1 MTNKKH
7 YFLGVDTGGSKSHAL
22 IADESGQAIGFG
34 KGGPG
39 NWESIGYPGLTK
51 VLLNITK
58 QAVEMAGIYINQITG
73 AGFGIAGYDWPSQR
87 EAHIEAIKPLKL
99 YAPFE
104 IVNDVIIALL
114 AGASEGWGI
123 AVVAGTGSNCRGW
136 DKEHHREGRLIATGE
151 FSGESGGG
159 GDMVWHA
166 LQAIAY
172 EWTCRGP
179 ATQLTPAFIKAKG
192 ARDLAD
198 LIEGLTIH
206 KYQESPADA
215 ILVFQVATK
224 GDPIANKIIKDTGYE
239 LGDMARGVIRQL
251 GFEKLEFE
259 VVMGGSLFDGSPL
272 LTESMQFAI
281 HELAPS
287 ARLVRLKAPPVV
299 GGVVLGMEQAGMDA
313 RPVRSQ
319 LLLSTQELLQRLS
332 GQ

>member
-1 MTNKKH
+1 MPS
-7 YFLGVDTGGSKSHAL
+7 YFLGIDIGGTKSHAL
-22 IADESGQAIGFG
+22 ISDQSGRALGFG
-34 KGGPG
+34 IFGPG
-39 NWESIGYPGLTK
+39 NHEEVGYAGLQAALQTVFQKALNMSGLTK
-51 VLLNITK
+51 EMITS
-58 QAVEMAGIYINQITG
+58 
-73 AGFGIAGYDWPSQR
+73 AGFGIAGYDWPR
-87 EAHIEAIKPLKL
+87 ELQPTLEAIHTIGLA
-99 YAPFE
+99 APVE
-104 IVNDVIIALL
+104 VVNDTIIGLL
-114 AGASEGWGI
+114 AGSLQGWGV
-123 AVVAGTGSNCRGW
+123 AVVAGTGSNCWGW
-136 DKEHHREGRLIATGE
+136 DENHNIGRVTGVGY
-151 FSGESGGG
+151 GEYGGAG
-159 GDMVWHA
+159 NLVYKAME
-166 LQAIAY
+166 AIAY